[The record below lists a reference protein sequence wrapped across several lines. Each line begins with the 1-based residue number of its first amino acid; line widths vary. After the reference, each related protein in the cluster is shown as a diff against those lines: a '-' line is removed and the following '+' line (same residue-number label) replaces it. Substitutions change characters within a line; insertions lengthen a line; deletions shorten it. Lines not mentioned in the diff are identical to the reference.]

1 MYVIGTAG
9 HVDHGKSTLVRALTG
24 IDPDRLAEEQRRGM
38 TIELGFAW
46 LTLPGGHEL
55 SLVDVPGHERFI
67 KHMLAGVGGFDAV
80 MLVIAADESVMPQ
93 TREHLAIIDLLGIQH
108 GIVVVS
114 KADMVDAAWLPLV
127 VDDIR
132 MQLQGSTLANAPIV
146 VVSARHGHGM
156 AELTQALGHL
166 VAGLPSPQRRDEPS
180 RLWFD
185 RVFSV
190 DGFGAVVT
198 GTLLAGPLQI
208 GQEVE
213 IAPRGVRARIRGIQS
228 HRQKR
233 ERAEPGSRVAL
244 NLAGVSHH
252 DVARGELVVVPGAI
266 MPTQR
271 IDVRL
276 DVARIAPR
284 AVAQGVHLDVFVGAA
299 ETSARVTTLASD
311 AIAVGESGFVQLHL
325 DTPLPLWRGDRLIV
339 RQASPSLTVGGGR
352 VIDTHPVRH
361 RRLRPEVLESL
372 MALERATPADL
383 CWAAI
388 RGRFLTIEELQH
400 GTHLAWPVLQQTL
413 ATLVPAL
420 VLGEQWVIDR
430 QLIGELADKVARA
443 VVSYQSRYPLR
454 MGMPREEVRRRV
466 ALPPALFELLLAHWD
481 AYEPCG
487 DGLIRQR
494 GYQVTLTP
502 LQQRE
507 VHDIVR
513 RLEQSPFS
521 PPTLTVDRELLMY
534 LVMTD
539 QVVEVADGVVFAAR
553 AWRELLTWV
562 LTTIDTQGNVS
573 VANLRDRFD
582 TSRKYA
588 LAVMEY
594 LDAQKITRRHD
605 DVRVRYTPQ

>member
-9 HVDHGKSTLVRALTG
+9 HVDHGKSTVVRALTG

-46 LTLPGGHEL
+46 LTLPGGHEV

-80 MLVIAADESVMPQ
+80 MLAIAADESVMPQ

-108 GIVVVS
+108 GIVVVT

-132 MQLQGSTLANAPIV
+132 QQLQGSTLAHAPLV

-156 AELTQALGHL
+156 TELTQALAQL
-166 VAGLPSPQRRDEPS
+166 VTGLPSPQRRDEPA
-180 RLWFD
+180 RLWID

-198 GTLLAGPLQI
+198 GTLLAGTMQV

-213 IAPRGVRARIRGIQS
+213 IAPRGLRARIRGIQS

-233 ERAEPGSRVAL
+233 EQAEPGSRVAL

-252 DVARGELVVVPGAI
+252 DVMRGELVVVPGAI
-266 MPTQR
+266 VPTQR

-284 AVAQGVHLDVFVGAA
+284 AVTQGMRLDVFVGAA

-352 VIDTHPVRH
+352 VIDPHPVRH
-361 RRLRPEVLESL
+361 RRLRPEVVESL
-372 MALERATPADL
+372 TALERATPADV
-383 CWAAI
+383 CWAAV
-388 RGRFLTIEELQH
+388 RGRFLQMEELQH
-400 GTHLAWPVLQQTL
+400 QTHLAWPVLTQTL
-413 ATLVPAL
+413 MSLPTVL
-420 VLGEQWVIDR
+420 VLGQQWVIDR
-430 QLIGELADKVARA
+430 EVVAELDAKVARA
-443 VVSYQSRYPLR
+443 VTAYQSRFPLR
-454 MGMPREEVRRRV
+454 IGMPREEMRRRV
-466 ALPPALFELLLAHWD
+466 ALPPALFELLLAHWH

-487 DGLIRQR
+487 EGLMRQR
-494 GYQVTLTP
+494 GYQVMLTP
-502 LQQRE
+502 PQQRE
-507 VHDIVR
+507 VSDIMR
-513 RLEQSPFS
+513 RLEQQPFS
-521 PPTLTVDRELLMY
+521 PPALTNDRELLMY
-534 LVMTD
+534 LMMSGR
-539 QVVEVADGVVFAAR
+539 VVEVGDGVIFSAP
-553 AWRELLTWV
+553 AWQEMLTWV
-562 LTTIDTQGNVS
+562 LATIDTQGSVS
-573 VANLRDRFD
+573 VAQMRDRFD

-605 DVRVRYTPQ
+605 DVRVRYIPQ

>member
-46 LTLPGGHEL
+46 LTLPGGQEL

-132 MQLQGSTLANAPIV
+132 GQLQGSTLADAPIV

-156 AELTQALGHL
+156 AELTQALAKL
-166 VAGLPSPQRRDEPS
+166 VAGLPSPQRRDEPA
-180 RLWFD
+180 RLWID

-198 GTLLAGPLQI
+198 GTLLAGPLHV
-208 GQEVE
+208 GQEIE

-266 MPTQR
+266 VPTQR

-284 AVAQGVHLDVFVGAA
+284 ALAQGVRLDVFVGAA

-361 RRLRPEVLESL
+361 RRLRSEVLESL

-383 CWAAI
+383 CWAAV

-400 GTHLAWPVLQQTL
+400 STHLAWPVLQQTL
-413 ATLVPAL
+413 ATLAPVL

-430 QLIGELADKVARA
+430 QIIGELAEKVARA

-466 ALPPALFELLLAHWD
+466 ALPPALFEQLLGYWD

-507 VHDIVR
+507 VNDILR

-521 PPTLTVDRELLMY
+521 PPVLTCDRELLMY
-534 LVMTD
+534 LMMSGR
-539 QVVEVADGVVFAAR
+539 VVEVGEGVVFAAQ
-553 AWRELLTWV
+553 AWQEMLAWV
-562 LTTIDTQGNVS
+562 LHTIDGQGSVS
-573 VANLRDRFD
+573 VAHLRDRFD

-605 DVRVRYTPQ
+605 DVRVRYTPA